1 MTTPTKP
8 PLSPNAAKR
17 QFRALLPVFAALWH
31 EAVTEADEESLW
43 PPYAALLLA
52 CQDVLARAP
61 MHPNEVK
68 QCNLER
74 RFELALERLATML
87 HTIMPGRFTE
97 LRSYVVTDLDR
108 ERRRRQAALARFQR
122 MQRQRA
128 GRRRKAGKR

>member
-1 MTTPTKP
+1 MSTPAQP

-17 QFRALLPVFAALWH
+17 QFRTLLPVFAALWH

-43 PPYAALLLA
+43 PPYAVLLSA
-52 CQDVLARAP
+52 CQDVLAHAP

-74 RFELALERLATML
+74 RFEYAVERLATTL
-87 HTIMPGRFTE
+87 YAIMPGKFTE

-108 ERRRRQAALARFQR
+108 ERRRRRAGLARFQH

-128 GRRRKAGKR
+128 QRRRKAGKR